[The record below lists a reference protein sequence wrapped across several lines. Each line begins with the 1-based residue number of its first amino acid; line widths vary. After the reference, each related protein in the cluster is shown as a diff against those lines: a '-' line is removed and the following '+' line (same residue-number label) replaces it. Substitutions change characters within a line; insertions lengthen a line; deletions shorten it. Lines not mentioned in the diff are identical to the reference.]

1 MDKFKDY
8 PKLDQFKTEAL
19 EMNKML
25 SQQLNEF
32 YLKLEQAEPL
42 CKITSSLIYEAVT
55 LRQEIDD
62 ADDKISQFLSWQD
75 TEQGRKAN
83 LPRIEEKHKE
93 ILFVGLSSMR
103 VLITKRVLKSLAIL
117 DLFLNGCDAFP

>member
-19 EMNKML
+19 ETNKLL
-25 SQQLNEF
+25 SQKLNE
-32 YLKLEQAEPL
+32 LCQKMAQVVPL
-42 CKITSSLIYEAVT
+42 CEITSSLIDEVVT

-62 ADDKISQFLSWQD
+62 ADEKIYEFLSWQD

-83 LPRIEEKHKE
+83 LPRIEEIHKE
-93 ILFVGLSSMR
+93 ILF
-103 VLITKRVLKSLAIL
+103 AEWEQ
-117 DLFLNGCDAFP
+117 